1 MMRNRKKGAG
11 ISGTSVLILFFLFC
25 LQIRAWP
32 VEEGKP
38 SWTAENVASFRA
50 IAALDPDQKVRNPDY
65 LAARFISREYWSTV
79 PGLSL
84 DYSSSRKTIAEW
96 RVSGY
101 FYVNART
108 RYIDSLL
115 EEAVRKG
122 AGQIVILGAGYD
134 SRAYRFHRQH
144 PDVAFFEVDLP
155 DTQKRKRRLVTE
167 MLGYAPLWVHYA
179 PIDFNRETLAQV
191 LFRAGYKKD
200 LKTFFLWEGVTM
212 YVDPSGV
219 DDTLRFIAESSAP
232 GSTLVFDYVLHPV
245 VEGDYRFYGART
257 TTVLVAEHGEPFVF
271 GIDEGGSASYLNRRG
286 LALISDIG
294 HRELTERFLIRSDGS
309 VDGRMHEF
317 LRVALAEVV
326 SEKERGA
333 LKEKTGP
340 LPAGKLPQTQP
351 SDQEVPVS
359 PEIRDF
365 LDTYACD
372 LAGHDLQKIMSH
384 YSDRYLLD
392 GRGKED
398 TRRFWQFNFTRAPYK
413 DLREAR
419 FFITSYELRS
429 DIAEIN
435 GYVKSNTGIDPL
447 GTDPDEPLLIIFED
461 RQWKWYGN
469 QKGSLRW

>member
-1 MMRNRKKGAG
+1 MTNRKKGIG
-11 ISGTSVLILFFLFC
+11 IFVKSVLLLFFLFS
-25 LQIRAWP
+25 LQTGAWP

-50 IAALDPDQKVRNPDY
+50 IAALDPDEKVRNPDY

-115 EEAVRKG
+115 EEAIRNG
-122 AGQIVILGAGYD
+122 ARQIVILGAGYD
-134 SRAYRFHRQH
+134 SRAYRFHRQY

-155 DTQKRKRRLVTE
+155 DTQKRKKRLVTE
-167 MLGYAPLWVHYA
+167 ILGHAPLWVHYT
-179 PIDFNRETLAQV
+179 PIDFNKETLNQV
-191 LFRAGYKKD
+191 LFQAGYKKD

-212 YVDPSGV
+212 YVDAAGV
-219 DDTLRFIAESSAP
+219 DDTLRFIAEGAAP
-232 GSTLVFDYVLHPV
+232 GSTLVFDYVLRPV
-245 VEGDYRFYGART
+245 VEGDYRFYGSRT

-271 GIDEGGSASYLNRRG
+271 GIDEGGSGSYLNRRG

-294 HRELTERFLIRSDGS
+294 HRELTERWLIRSDGS

-333 LKEKTGP
+333 LKEKAGP
-340 LPAGKLPQTQP
+340 EPAGKSPKAQTP
-351 SDQEVPVS
+351 GQEVSVP
-359 PEIRDF
+359 PAIRNF
-365 LDTYACD
+365 LDAYARD

-398 TRRFWQFNFTRAPYK
+398 TRNFWQFNLKRAPYK

-419 FFITSYELRS
+419 FFITSYEPRS

-447 GTDPDEPLLIIFED
+447 GADPDEPLLIVFED
-461 RQWKWYGN
+461 GKWKWFGN